1 MKNTVVFDLDG
12 TLADGSHRIHLL
24 PKKEDIPPIDDIR
37 HNRVWDAFNLACG
50 DDRPISDN
58 IQLLRSLSR
67 SFRIVILTGR
77 DEIARPQTEQWLK
90 KHGAVPSFLIM
101 RGSNDSRP
109 DTEYKEEQLRSWGLG
124 QIICCFDDIPRIAHH
139 IRSLGVTCHL
149 VTHYEKPGLHE
160 E

>member
-12 TLADGSHRIHLL
+12 TLANGDHRAHLA
-24 PKKEDIPPIDDIR
+24 PPAEIR
-37 HNRVWDAFNLACG
+37 NDVRAWDAFNLAC
-50 DDRPISDN
+50 DNDQPISDN

-77 DEIARPQTEQWLK
+77 CEVARQKTEQWLK
-90 KHGAVPSFLIM
+90 KHGAVPSALIM
-101 RGSNDSRP
+101 RGVNDSRL
-109 DTEYKEEQLRSWGLG
+109 DTEYKEEQLRRWGLS

-139 IRSLGVTCHL
+139 IRSLGITCHL